1 MDGRSKTSILDA
13 ITRDLL
19 SACLKSKTEI
29 ASAATPKFR
38 CQKESLIRNSVI
50 TIQCYSIYLGAFISL
65 LRTLKSR
72 FNVAMKWDLFSVTQ
86 SCVQMKNLL
95 MAIKLGNQIQTDAP
109 TVSQFKT
116 ERTRSQTRKENGS
129 QLLNLKYGK

>member
-38 CQKESLIRNSVI
+38 CQKESLIRNSVT
-50 TIQCYSIYLGAFISL
+50 TIQCYSIYLRASISL
-65 LRTLKSR
+65 LRILKSR
-72 FNVAMKWDLFSVTQ
+72 YNVVMTWDLFSVTQ
-86 SCVQMKNLL
+86 SYVQMMNLL
-95 MAIKLGNQIQTDAP
+95 MAIKLANQIQIGAL
-109 TVSQFKT
+109 TVSQLKT

-129 QLLNLKYGK
+129 QLLN